1 MTATIP
7 LLTAITKVRY
17 ADGCPDSVFKRAHCE
32 TYSLMP
38 SKTDAFG
45 DPYHVALRHESNQNT
60 GHTFA
65 VAQNVDEPSK
75 YVAFD
80 LPGVTQYTFARAAGP
95 VIKKLQDKI
104 GAMTAAWTNEVDGAM
119 LTAIIDIEILSHGDG
134 TGIRGVAAGGDG
146 SSGTPLLLT
155 IPSDIS
161 KFFLGMKLQSVTNRT
176 VTPTVAPVADATGS
190 NVPKVM
196 KINRKTS
203 AMELTPVF
211 GAAQTG
217 LFLIRAG
224 DAAGAIAGSN
234 RQRVAPGFAGF
245 IRYDGVNAPGSFY
258 GVNGDTDPI
267 RLAGQVFSGAAS
279 SIEDLIV
286 DGSAEV
292 RAYGGNQP
300 KIAMF
305 NPRRVAKLRKELNA
319 KSIYD
324 RAELK
329 SQIADISF
337 KTMVVHG
344 DDGDIN
350 VMSNP
355 VLNITEGELW
365 NMDSWVRKSAGPAP
379 EVADLDGNE
388 MLRVY
393 NADVYE
399 MRITSNYTQAC
410 DAPVDNVRY
419 TNVGL

>member
-1 MTATIP
+1 VTATLP

-17 ADGCPDSVFKRAHCE
+17 ADGVPDSIFERAHCE

-38 SKTDAFG
+38 AKTDAFG

-60 GHTFA
+60 GHTFGI
-65 VAQNVDEPSK
+65 AQNVDEPSK

-80 LPGVTQYTFARAAGP
+80 LPGVTQYTFARASGP

-134 TGIRGVAAGGDG
+134 TGIRGVAA
-146 SSGTPLLLT
+146 SAGTVGVPLTLT

-161 KFFLGMKLQSVTNRT
+161 KFFLGMKLQTVSDRTFNPVT
-176 VTPTVAPVADATGS
+176 VTPVADATGS
-190 NVPKVM
+190 NCPKVSA
-196 KINRKTS
+196 INRKTS
-203 AMELTPVF
+203 AMTLSPAF
-211 GAAQTG
+211 GSTIAGA
-217 LFLIRAG
+217 FVIRAG
-224 DAAGAIAGSN
+224 DAAAGN
-234 RQRVAPGFAGF
+234 KAKVAPGFSGF
-245 IRYDGVNAPGSFY
+245 VRYDGVNPPGMFY
-258 GVNGDTDPI
+258 NVNGDTDPI
-267 RLAGQVFSGAAS
+267 RLAGQLFNGAGS

-300 KIAMF
+300 KIAQF

-324 RAELK
+324 RAELT
-329 SQIADISF
+329 SQIANVSF
-337 KTMVVHG
+337 KTIVVHG

-355 VLNITEGELW
+355 FLNITEGELW
-365 NMDSWVRKSAGPAP
+365 NMNSWVRKSAGPAP

-399 MRITSNYTQAC
+399 MRVTANYTQAC
-410 DAPVDNVRY
+410 DAPVDNIRY
-419 TNVGL
+419 SNVGT

>member
-1 MTATIP
+1 M
-7 LLTAITKVRY
+7 
-17 ADGCPDSVFKRAHCE
+17 
-32 TYSLMP
+32 MP
-38 SKTDAFG
+38 SQTDAYG

-60 GHTFA
+60 GHTFGI
-65 VAQNVDEPSK
+65 AQNVDEPSK

-80 LPGVTQYTFARAAGP
+80 LPGVTQYTFARASGP

-119 LTAIIDIEILSHGDG
+119 LTAIIDIEILAHGDG
-134 TGIRGVAAGGDG
+134 TGIRGVVASGGAPG
-146 SSGTPLLLT
+146 IPIVLT

-161 KFFLGMKLQSVTNRT
+161 KFFLGMKLQTVNDRSVSPAN
-176 VTPTVAPVADATGS
+176 VVPVSDATGS
-190 NVPKVM
+190 NLPKVSS
-196 KINRKTS
+196 INRKTS
-203 AMELTPVF
+203 SMTVSPDF
-211 GAAQTG
+211 GVSQAGTY
-217 LFLIRAG
+217 LVRAG
-224 DAAGAIAGSN
+224 DAANGKF
-234 RQRVAPGFAGF
+234 RVAPGFAGF
-245 IRYDGVNAPGSFY
+245 IRYDGVNAPGTFY
-258 GVNGDTDPI
+258 GVDGNKDPI
-267 RLAGQVFSGAAS
+267 RLAGQLFDAKNS

-292 RAYGGNQP
+292 RSYGGNQP
-300 KIAMF
+300 KVAMF

-324 RAELK
+324 RAELT
-329 SQIADISF
+329 SQIANVSF
-337 KTMVVHG
+337 KTIVVHG

-350 VMSNP
+350 ILSNP
-355 VLNITEGELW
+355 FLNVTEGELW

-410 DAPVDNVRY
+410 DAPVDNIRY
-419 TNVGL
+419 SNVGL

>member
-1 MTATIP
+1 MTATLP

-17 ADGCPDSVFKRAHCE
+17 ANGCPDSIYERAHCE
-32 TYSLMP
+32 VYSMMP
-38 SKTDAFG
+38 AQTDAFG

-60 GHTFA
+60 GHTFSI
-65 VAQNVDEPSK
+65 AQNVDEPSK

-80 LPGVTQYTFARAAGP
+80 LPGVTQYTFARASGP

-119 LTAIIDIEILSHGDG
+119 LTAIIDVEILSHGDG

-146 SSGTPLLLT
+146 SSGTPITLT

-161 KFFLGMKLQSVTNRT
+161 KFFLGMKLQTVNDRT
-176 VTPTVAPVADATGS
+176 FSPATVNPIADATGS
-190 NVPKVM
+190 NCPKVTS
-196 KINRKTS
+196 INRKTS
-203 AMELTPVF
+203 AMVVSPVF
-211 GAAQTG
+211 AAAITG
-217 LFLIRAG
+217 QFILRAG
-224 DAAGAIAGSN
+224 DFAAGGKAK
-234 RQRVAPGFAGF
+234 VAPGFAGF
-245 IRYDGVNAPGSFY
+245 IRYDGTNAPGTFY
-258 GVNGDTDPI
+258 GVDGNKDPI
-267 RLAGQVFSGAAS
+267 RLAGQLFNGASS

-292 RAYGGNQP
+292 RAFGGNQP
-300 KIAMF
+300 KVAMF

-324 RAELK
+324 RAELT
-329 SQIADISF
+329 SQIANVSF
-337 KTMVVHG
+337 QTIVVHG

-350 VMSNP
+350 ILSNP
-355 VLNITEGELW
+355 FLNVTEGELW
-365 NMDSWVRKSAGPAP
+365 NMSSWVRKSAGPAP

-419 TNVGL
+419 SNVGQ

>member
-1 MTATIP
+1 
-7 LLTAITKVRY
+7 
-17 ADGCPDSVFKRAHCE
+17 
-32 TYSLMP
+32 
-38 SKTDAFG
+38 
-45 DPYHVALRHESNQNT
+45 
-60 GHTFA
+60 
-65 VAQNVDEPSK
+65 
-75 YVAFD
+75 
-80 LPGVTQYTFARAAGP
+80 
-95 VIKKLQDKI
+95 
-104 GAMTAAWTNEVDGAM
+104 
-119 LTAIIDIEILSHGDG
+119 
-134 TGIRGVAAGGDG
+134 
-146 SSGTPLLLT
+146 
-155 IPSDIS
+155 
-161 KFFLGMKLQSVTNRT
+161 MKLQTVSDRT
-176 VTPTVAPVADATGS
+176 FSPTLGLPVPDATGS
-190 NVPKVM
+190 NLPKVTA
-196 KINRKTS
+196 INRKTS
-203 AMELTPVF
+203 AMTLSPAFPATVAGSF
-211 GAAQTG
+211 
-217 LFLIRAG
+217 IVRAG
-224 DAAGAIAGSN
+224 DAASATKAK
-234 RQRVAPGFAGF
+234 VAPGFAGF
-245 IRYDGVNAPGSFY
+245 VRYDGVTNPGTFY
-258 GVNGDTDPI
+258 GVNGDDDPI
-267 RLAGQVFSGAAS
+267 RLAGQLFNGAAS

-355 VLNITEGELW
+355 FLNITEGELW

-419 TNVGL
+419 SNVGL

>member
-1 MTATIP
+1 MTATLP

-17 ADGCPDSVFKRAHCE
+17 ADGCPDSIFERAHCE
-32 TYSLMP
+32 VYSLMP
-38 SKTDAFG
+38 SQTDAYG

-60 GHTFA
+60 GHTFGI
-65 VAQNVDEPSK
+65 AQNVDEPSK

-80 LPGVTQYTFARAAGP
+80 LPGVTQYTFARASGP

-119 LTAIIDIEILSHGDG
+119 LTAIIDIEILAHGDG
-134 TGIRGVAAGGDG
+134 TGIRGVVAGGDG
-146 SSGTPLLLT
+146 QAGTPLTLT

-161 KFFLGMKLQSVTNRT
+161 KFFLGMKIQAVSNRT
-176 VTPTVAPVADATGS
+176 VSPVVTPAADATGS
-190 NVPKVM
+190 NCPKVM

-203 AMELTPVF
+203 AMELNPFFTP
-211 GAAQTG
+211 APTG
-217 LFLIRAG
+217 QFLVRAG
-224 DAAGAIAGSN
+224 DAASGK
-234 RQRVAPGFAGF
+234 QRVAPGFSGF
-245 IRYDGVNAPGSFY
+245 VRYDGVNNPGSFY
-258 GVNGDTDPI
+258 NVDANNDPI
-267 RLAGQVFSGAAS
+267 RLAGQLFDARNS

-292 RAYGGNQP
+292 RSYGGNQP

-324 RAELK
+324 RAELT
-329 SQIADISF
+329 SQIANVSF
-337 KTMVVHG
+337 KTIVVHG

-355 VLNITEGELW
+355 FLNITEGELW
-365 NMDSWVRKSAGPAP
+365 NMSSWVRKSAGPAP

-399 MRITSNYTQAC
+399 MRVTANYTTAC

-419 TNVGL
+419 ANVGL

>member
-1 MTATIP
+1 MSATLP

-17 ADGCPDSVFKRAHCE
+17 AEGCPDSIFERAHCE

-38 SKTDAFG
+38 AKTDAFG
-45 DPYHVALRHESNQNT
+45 DPYHIALRHESNQNT
-60 GHTFA
+60 GHTFGI
-65 VAQNVDEPSK
+65 AQNVDEPSK

-80 LPGVTQYTFARAAGP
+80 LPGVTQYTFARASGP

-119 LTAIIDIEILSHGDG
+119 LTAIVDIEILSHGDG
-134 TGIRGVAAGGDG
+134 TGIRGTIAAGDG
-146 SSGTPLLLT
+146 SPGTPLLLT

-161 KFFLGMKLQSVTNRT
+161 KFFLGMKLQT
-176 VTPTVAPVADATGS
+176 VTTRTFTPVAAPTADATGS
-190 NVPKVM
+190 NCPKVM

-203 AMELTPVF
+203 AMELNVALAGPQ
-211 GAAQTG
+211 AG

-224 DAAGAIAGSN
+224 DAAGSN
-234 RQRVAPGFAGF
+234 KAKVAPGFSGF
-245 IRYDGVNAPGSFY
+245 VRYDGVNPPGSFY
-258 GVNGDTDPI
+258 NVNGDTDPI
-267 RLAGQVFSGAAS
+267 RLAGQVFNGAAS

-300 KIAMF
+300 KIAQF

-324 RAELK
+324 RAELT
-329 SQIADISF
+329 SQIANVSF
-337 KTMVVHG
+337 KTIVVHG

-355 VLNITEGELW
+355 FLNVTEGELW
-365 NMDSWVRKSAGPAP
+365 NMNSWVRKSAGAAP

-399 MRITSNYTQAC
+399 MRVTANYTQGC
-410 DAPVDNVRY
+410 DSPVDNVRY
-419 TNVGL
+419 TNVGT

>member
-1 MTATIP
+1 VTATLP

-17 ADGCPDSVFKRAHCE
+17 ADGCPDSIFERAHCE

-38 SKTDAFG
+38 AKTDAFG

-60 GHTFA
+60 GHTFGI
-65 VAQNVDEPSK
+65 AQNVDEPSK

-80 LPGVTQYTFARAAGP
+80 LPGVTQYTFARASGP

-134 TGIRGVAAGGDG
+134 TGIRGVGAAGGSG
-146 SSGTPLLLT
+146 GTPLTLS

-161 KFFLGMKLQSVTNRT
+161 KFFLGMKLQSVNNRT
-176 VTPTVAPVADATGS
+176 FSPTVTPVADATGS
-190 NVPKVM
+190 NCPKVTA
-196 KINRKTS
+196 INRKTS
-203 AMELTPVF
+203 AMTLSPEF
-211 GAAQTG
+211 GGSQAG

-224 DAAGAIAGSN
+224 DAAAAN
-234 RQRVAPGFAGF
+234 KAKVAPGFSGF
-245 IRYDGVNAPGSFY
+245 VRYDGVNPPGTFY

-267 RLAGQVFSGAAS
+267 RLAGQAFSGASS

-292 RAYGGNQP
+292 RAFGGNQP
-300 KIAMF
+300 KIAQF

-324 RAELK
+324 RAELT
-329 SQIADISF
+329 SQIANVSF
-337 KTMVVHG
+337 KTIVVHG

-355 VLNITEGELW
+355 FLNVTEGELW
-365 NMDSWVRKSAGPAP
+365 NMNSWVRKSAGPAP

-399 MRITSNYTQAC
+399 MRVTANYTQAC

>member
-1 MTATIP
+1 MTATLP

-17 ADGCPDSVFKRAHCE
+17 ANGCPDSIFERAHCE
-32 TYSLMP
+32 TYSMMP
-38 SKTDAFG
+38 AETDAFG

-60 GHTFA
+60 GHSFNI
-65 VAQNVDEPSK
+65 AQNVDEPSK
-75 YVAFD
+75 YAAFD
-80 LPGVTQYTFARAAGP
+80 LPGVTQYTFARASGP

-134 TGIRGVAAGGDG
+134 TGIRGVGAAGGTG
-146 SSGTPLLLT
+146 GTPLTLT

-161 KFFLGMKLQSVTNRT
+161 KFFLGMKLQSVNDRSTSPT
-176 VTPTVAPVADATGS
+176 VTPTADATGG
-190 NVPKVM
+190 NCPKVTA
-196 KINRKTS
+196 INRKTS
-203 AMELTPVF
+203 AMTLSPEF
-211 GAAQTG
+211 GASQAG
-217 LFLIRAG
+217 LFIIRAG
-224 DAAGAIAGSN
+224 DFAAATK
-234 RQRVAPGFAGF
+234 QKVAPGFSGF
-245 IRYDGVNAPGSFY
+245 IRYDGTNNPGTFY
-258 GVNGDTDPI
+258 GVNGNTDPI
-267 RLAGQVFSGAAS
+267 RLAGQLFNGASS

-300 KIAMF
+300 TVAQF

-329 SQIADISF
+329 SEIADISF

-344 DDGDIN
+344 DDGDIH

-355 VLNITEGELW
+355 FLNITEGELW
-365 NMDSWVRKSAGPAP
+365 NLKSWVRKSAGPAP

-399 MRITSNYTQAC
+399 MRVTANYTTAC

-419 TNVGL
+419 YNVGQ

>member
-1 MTATIP
+1 MTATLP

-17 ADGCPDSVFKRAHCE
+17 ADGCPDSIFERAHCE
-32 TYSLMP
+32 AYSLMP
-38 SKTDAFG
+38 SQTDAFG

-60 GHTFA
+60 GHTFGI
-65 VAQNVDEPSK
+65 AQNVDEPSK

-80 LPGVTQYTFARAAGP
+80 LPGVTQYTFARASGP
-95 VIKKLQDKI
+95 VIKKLQDKV

-134 TGIRGVAAGGDG
+134 TGIRGVVASGDG
-146 SSGTPLLLT
+146 SSGTPLLLS

-161 KFFLGMKLQSVTNRT
+161 KFFLGMKLQTVSNRT
-176 VTPTVAPVADATGS
+176 TAPVVAPVADATGS
-190 NVPKVM
+190 NCPKIT

-203 AMELTPVF
+203 AMELSPVF
-211 GAAQTG
+211 APAPTAGV
-217 LFLIRAG
+217 FLVRAG
-224 DAAGAIAGSN
+224 DAAAGK
-234 RQRVAPGFAGF
+234 QKVAPGFSGF
-245 IRYDGVNAPGSFY
+245 VRYDGVNAPGSFY
-258 GVNGDTDPI
+258 GVDANNDPI
-267 RLAGQVFSGAAS
+267 RLAGQVMSGASS

-300 KIAMF
+300 KVAMF

-324 RAELK
+324 RAELT
-329 SQIADISF
+329 SQIANVSF
-337 KTMVVHG
+337 KTIVVHG

-355 VLNITEGELW
+355 FLNVTEGELW
-365 NMDSWVRKSAGPAP
+365 NMNSWVRKSAGPAP

-399 MRITSNYTQAC
+399 MRVTANYTVAC
-410 DAPVDNVRY
+410 DAPVDNIRY
-419 TNVGL
+419 TNVGS

>member
-1 MTATIP
+1 MTATLP

-17 ADGCPDSVFKRAHCE
+17 ADGVPDSIFERAHCE

-38 SKTDAFG
+38 AKTDAFG

-60 GHTFA
+60 GHTFGI
-65 VAQNVDEPSK
+65 AQNVDEPSK

-80 LPGVTQYTFARAAGP
+80 LPGVTQYTFARASGP

-134 TGIRGVAAGGDG
+134 TGIRGVAA
-146 SSGTPLLLT
+146 SAGTVGVPLTLT

-161 KFFLGMKLQSVTNRT
+161 KFFLGMKLQTVSDRTFNPVT
-176 VTPTVAPVADATGS
+176 VTPIADATGS
-190 NVPKVM
+190 NCPKVSA
-196 KINRKTS
+196 INRKTS
-203 AMELTPVF
+203 AMTLSPAF
-211 GAAQTG
+211 GSTIAGA
-217 LFLIRAG
+217 FVIRAG
-224 DAAGAIAGSN
+224 DAAAGN
-234 RQRVAPGFAGF
+234 KAKVAPGFSGF
-245 IRYDGVNAPGSFY
+245 VRYDGVTPPGMY
-258 GVNGDTDPI
+258 YNVNGDTDPI
-267 RLAGQVFSGAAS
+267 RLAGQLFNGAGS

-300 KIAMF
+300 KIAQF

-324 RAELK
+324 RAELT
-329 SQIADISF
+329 SQIANVSF
-337 KTMVVHG
+337 KTIVVHG

-355 VLNITEGELW
+355 FLNITEGELW
-365 NMDSWVRKSAGPAP
+365 NMNSWVRKSAGPAP

-399 MRITSNYTQAC
+399 MRVTANYTQAC
-410 DAPVDNVRY
+410 DAPVDNIRY
-419 TNVGL
+419 SNVGT

>member
-1 MTATIP
+1 MTATLP

-17 ADGCPDSVFKRAHCE
+17 ANGCPDSIFERAHCE
-32 TYSLMP
+32 AYSMMP
-38 SKTDAFG
+38 SQTDAFG

-60 GHTFA
+60 SHTFA
-65 VAQNVDEPSK
+65 IGQNVDEPSK

-80 LPGVTQYTFARAAGP
+80 LPGVTQYTFARASGP

-119 LTAIIDIEILSHGDG
+119 LTAIIDVEILAHGDG
-134 TGIRGVAAGGDG
+134 TGIRGVAAGGG
-146 SSGTPLLLT
+146 FGGTPLTLT

-161 KFFLGMKLQSVTNRT
+161 KFFLGMKLQSVTDRSFS
-176 VTPTVAPVADATGS
+176 PTVAPVADATGS
-190 NVPKVM
+190 NCPKVTQ
-196 KINRKTS
+196 INRKTS
-203 AMELTPVF
+203 AMTISPEF
-211 GAAQTG
+211 GALQTG
-217 LFLIRAG
+217 LFIIRAG
-224 DAAGAIAGSN
+224 DAAAGN
-234 RQRVAPGFAGF
+234 KAKVAPGFAGF
-245 IRYDGVNAPGSFY
+245 VRYDGVNNPGTFY
-258 GVNGDTDPI
+258 GVNGNTDPI
-267 RLAGQVFSGAAS
+267 RLAGQLFSGAGS

-292 RAYGGNQP
+292 RAFGGNQP
-300 KIAMF
+300 KVAMF

-324 RAELK
+324 RAQLT
-329 SQIADISF
+329 SQVANVSF
-337 KTMVVHG
+337 QTIVVHG

-350 VMSNP
+350 ILSNP
-355 VLNITEGELW
+355 FLNVTEGELW
-365 NMDSWVRKSAGPAP
+365 NMNSWTRKSAGPAP

-399 MRITSNYTQAC
+399 MRVTSNYTQAC

-419 TNVGL
+419 SNVGL

>member
-1 MTATIP
+1 MTATLP

-17 ADGCPDSVFKRAHCE
+17 ADGCPDSIFDRAHCE
-32 TYSLMP
+32 VYSLMP
-38 SKTDAFG
+38 SQTDAYG
-45 DPYHVALRHESNQNT
+45 DPYHVALRNESNQNT
-60 GHTFA
+60 GHTFGI
-65 VAQNVDEPSK
+65 AQNVDEPSK

-80 LPGVTQYTFARAAGP
+80 LPGVTQYTFARASGP

-119 LTAIIDIEILSHGDG
+119 LTAIIDIEILAHGDG
-134 TGIRGVAAGGDG
+134 TGIRGVVAGGDG
-146 SSGTPLLLT
+146 QAGTPLLLT

-161 KFFLGMKLQSVTNRT
+161 KFFLGMKVQAVNNRT
-176 VTPTVAPVADATGS
+176 VSPTITPAADATGS
-190 NVPKVM
+190 NCPKIM

-203 AMELTPVF
+203 AMELSPF
-211 GAAQTG
+211 FAAAPTG
-217 LFLIRAG
+217 QFLVRAG
-224 DAAGAIAGSN
+224 DAASGK
-234 RQRVAPGFAGF
+234 QRVAPGFSGF
-245 IRYDGVNAPGSFY
+245 VRYDGVNNPGTFY
-258 GVNGDTDPI
+258 NVDANSDPI
-267 RLAGQVFSGAAS
+267 RLAGQLFDARNS

-292 RAYGGNQP
+292 RSYGGNQP

-324 RAELK
+324 RAELT
-329 SQIADISF
+329 SQIANVSF
-337 KTMVVHG
+337 KTIVVHG

-355 VLNITEGELW
+355 FLNITEGELW
-365 NMDSWVRKSAGPAP
+365 NMNSWVRKSAGPAP

-399 MRITSNYTQAC
+399 MRVTANYTTAC

-419 TNVGL
+419 ANVGL

>member
-1 MTATIP
+1 MTATLP

-17 ADGCPDSVFKRAHCE
+17 ADGCPDSVYKRAHCE
-32 TYSLMP
+32 VYSLMP
-38 SKTDAFG
+38 SQTDAYG
-45 DPYHVALRHESNQNT
+45 DPYHIALRHESNQNT
-60 GHTFA
+60 GHTFGI
-65 VAQNVDEPSK
+65 AQNVDAPSK

-80 LPGVTQYTFARAAGP
+80 LPGVTQYTFARASGP

-134 TGIRGVAAGGDG
+134 TGIRGTVAAGGTG
-146 SSGTPLLLT
+146 GVALTLT

-161 KFFLGMKLQSVTNRT
+161 KFFLGMKVQTVSDRSTTPT
-176 VTPTVAPVADATGS
+176 VTPVSDATGS
-190 NVPKVM
+190 NVPKVT

-203 AMELTPVF
+203 AMTLLPEF
-211 GAAQTG
+211 GGAVTG
-217 LFLIRAG
+217 QFVIRAG
-224 DAAGAIAGSN
+224 DAANNTVTGTGRN
-234 RQRVAPGFAGF
+234 MVAPGFSGF
-245 IRYDGVNAPGSFY
+245 IRYDGVNNPGNFY
-258 GVNGDTDPI
+258 GVDGSLDPI
-267 RLAGQVFSGAAS
+267 RLAGQLFDARNS

-300 KIAMF
+300 KVAMF

-324 RAELK
+324 RAELT
-329 SQIADISF
+329 SNIASVSF
-337 KTMVVHG
+337 QTIVVHG

-350 VMSNP
+350 ILSNP
-355 VLNITEGELW
+355 FLNITEGELW
-365 NMDSWVRKSAGPAP
+365 NMDSWVRKSAGPTP

-399 MRITSNYTQAC
+399 MRITSNYTTGC
-410 DAPVDNVRY
+410 DAPVDNVRFQ
-419 TNVGL
+419 NVGL

>member
-1 MTATIP
+1 MTATLP

-17 ADGCPDSVFKRAHCE
+17 ADGVPDSIFERAHCE

-38 SKTDAFG
+38 GKTDAFG

-60 GHTFA
+60 GHTFGI
-65 VAQNVDEPSK
+65 AQNVDEPSK

-80 LPGVTQYTFARAAGP
+80 LPGVTQYTFARASGP

-134 TGIRGVAAGGDG
+134 TGIRGVAA
-146 SSGTPLLLT
+146 SAGTVGVPLTLT

-161 KFFLGMKLQSVTNRT
+161 KFFLGMKLQTVSDRTFAPVT
-176 VTPTVAPVADATGS
+176 VTPVADATGS
-190 NVPKVM
+190 NCPKVTA
-196 KINRKTS
+196 INRKTS
-203 AMELTPVF
+203 AMTLSPAF
-211 GAAQTG
+211 GATIAG
-217 LFLIRAG
+217 AFVIRAG
-224 DAAGAIAGSN
+224 DAAAAN
-234 RQRVAPGFAGF
+234 KAKVAPGFSGF
-245 IRYDGVNAPGSFY
+245 VRYDGVTPPGMFY
-258 GVNGDTDPI
+258 NVNGDTDPI
-267 RLAGQVFSGAAS
+267 RLAGQVFSGAGS

-300 KIAMF
+300 KIAQF

-324 RAELK
+324 RAELT
-329 SQIADISF
+329 SQIANVSF
-337 KTMVVHG
+337 KTIVVHG

-355 VLNITEGELW
+355 FLNITEGELW
-365 NMDSWVRKSAGPAP
+365 NMNSWVRKSAGPAP

-399 MRITSNYTQAC
+399 MRVTANYTQAC

-419 TNVGL
+419 TNVGT